1 MKNFFDKL
9 FFRSSNLDFISKSI
23 KDITKHTTANKIF
36 DAINSFSLESE
47 IRYVG
52 GCIRKIINGE
62 KVDDID
68 LATNLIPQDVCNAL
82 EKKNINYYETGID
95 HGTITAVID
104 KQKFEITT
112 LREDIFTDGRHA
124 EVKFSQSWKDDSLRR
139 DFTINSI
146 YSDREGNLFDPHDGK
161 HDLENGL
168 INFIGVENER
178 IKEDYLRILRYI
190 RFFLNYS
197 KQSHNLKTVKNLKM
211 NINGVSKLSKE
222 RLLDELKKIT
232 KIYSLEK
239 LSKDEICLELIQI
252 IFPELKYVNIFF
264 NLDKYKK
271 HLLSDNDFIF
281 LLSLMIIDQ
290 TDNADY
296 FLYKYNLSKKDQKR
310 IKLIQK
316 FYQEKIQRKTFT
328 EKNMNKIFYYQG
340 KETVI
345 DILKF
350 KFIKSKKIDNNLK
363 NLIYLFEKKN
373 KPIMPI
379 NADLLM
385 TKYKVPKGKILGDK
399 LKMIE
404 EEWVRNNFQISEIK
418 LKGIIDP

>member
-1 MKNFFDKL
+1 MKSFFDKL
-9 FFRSSNLDFISKSI
+9 FFRSRNLDYIFKSI
-23 KDITKHTTANKIF
+23 RDITKHTSAHKIF

-82 EKKNINYYETGID
+82 EKENINYYATGID

-112 LREDIFTDGRHA
+112 LRKDILTDGRHA
-124 EVKFSQSWKDDSLRR
+124 KVKFSQSWKEDSLRR

-146 YSDREGNLFDPHDGK
+146 YSDRDGNLFDPHNGK

-168 INFIGVENER
+168 INFIGLENKR

-197 KQSHNLKTVKNLKM
+197 KHPHNLKTVKNLRM

-222 RLLDELKKIT
+222 RLLDELKKTT
-232 KIYSLEK
+232 KIYTLEK
-239 LSKDEICLELIQI
+239 LSKDKICLELIQT
-252 IFPELKYVNIFF
+252 IFPELKNVSIFS
-264 NLDKYKK
+264 NLDEYKK
-271 HLLSDNDFIF
+271 HLLNDNDFIF
-281 LLSLMIIDQ
+281 LLSLMIIDE
-290 TDNADY
+290 TDNVDY
-296 FLYKYNLSKKDQKR
+296 FLYKYNLSKKDQRR
-310 IKLIQK
+310 IKLIQS
-316 FYQEKIQRKTFT
+316 FYQEKFQKKTFT
-328 EKNMNKIFYYQG
+328 EKSMNDIFYYEG

-350 KFIKSKKIDNNLK
+350 KLIRSKKIDKNLK

-373 KPIMPI
+373 KPLMPI

-404 EEWVRNNFQISEIK
+404 EEWVRNNFQISETK
-418 LKGIIDP
+418 LKAIIDH